1 MPGRPRKLSESKQAE
16 VCALIRAGCTMA
28 ATARYVGCSPL
39 TIQREARRN
48 PEFCEKLR
56 NIRYDVELNPVLTL
70 RDAAI
75 NDWRAAAWILERTQ
89 PQHYAKRPANS
100 FSPQEVADLLERVCD
115 VIRQET
121 RDAQTSARIKRRV
134 LALAHAKIDRPDDN
148 PFRPQLVARTEPAP
162 SPAAHDTQPISM
174 PPPSK
179 ADQNP
184 TQKKPVLICAADLP
198 PSNSRH
204 FTPAHAS

>member
-28 ATARYVGCSPL
+28 AAARYVGCSVL

-48 PEFCEKLR
+48 PELNEKLR

-100 FSPQEVADLLERVCD
+100 FSPQEVAEPLERVCD
-115 VIRQET
+115 IIRQET
-121 RDAQTSARIKRRV
+121 RNAQQSARIKRRI

-148 PFRPQLVARTEPAP
+148 PFRPQLPARTE
-162 SPAAHDTQPISM
+162 DTATPTDGDQPIST
-174 PPPSK
+174 PQPSE
-179 ADQNP
+179 AD
-184 TQKKPVLICAADLP
+184 
-198 PSNSRH
+198 
-204 FTPAHAS
+204 

>member
-48 PEFCEKLR
+48 PEFNEKLR

-100 FSPQEVADLLERVCD
+100 FSPQEVAELLDRVCD
-115 VIRQET
+115 IIRQET
-121 RDAQTSARIKRRV
+121 RNAQQSARIKRRI

-148 PFRPQLVARTEPAP
+148 PFRPQLVAPTDPAP
-162 SPAAHDTQPISM
+162 STSPIDEPSASTPQPSE
-174 PPPSK
+174 
-179 ADQNP
+179 ADQKS
-184 TQKKPVLICAADLP
+184 TQKKPVLICAADIP
-198 PSNSRH
+198 PSNSSNFAH
-204 FTPAHAS
+204 AHAS